1 MSEDLQASLE
11 FQSINEKEIA
21 SFTESF
27 KNSLTNAINPKIF
40 IVVGRTREGKSTLL
54 NHLLLDKNLD
64 LPNNLRLS
72 KPFKARGGEEATTK
86 EFLFYGPIK
95 MSEFCRRNKLE
106 FMEKIAIVFLLIL
119 KEREIFIK

>member
-27 KNSLTNAINPKIF
+27 KNNLTNAINPKIF

-86 EFLFYGPIK
+86 
-95 MSEFCRRNKLE
+95 
-106 FMEKIAIVFLLIL
+106 
-119 KEREIFIK
+119 